1 VSIEFLSDAPDAPP
15 LNRPASSSLIRRPK
29 LVSGGTR
36 LLDRP
41 IAHLTDCLPER
52 VFAVVPNCSEHEA
65 FVESTPA
72 MVYVLK
78 FKLLMDFENVTVEID
93 GVIAVITLNR
103 PQQLNPLSYDL
114 VKDLSL
120 AMQALDEDEAI
131 RVIILT
137 GGEKVFAAGADIK
150 EMADLGPFDERV
162 QGRLAYRDR
171 INKISKP
178 VIAAVS
184 GFALGG
190 GCELAMSCDI
200 IVASETARFGQ
211 PEVNLAIIP
220 GSGGT
225 QRLTHLIGKHRAM
238 ELVLTGDIIGAA
250 EAERIGL
257 VNRVIPVELM
267 LEEAKN
273 IAKKIAAKPVLAV
286 KAAKEAVLKAANT
299 ALDEGLDFERK
310 SFYMLLAS
318 EDRKE
323 GMKAFLE
330 KRKPQY
336 KGR

>member
-1 VSIEFLSDAPDAPP
+1 
-15 LNRPASSSLIRRPK
+15 
-29 LVSGGTR
+29 
-36 LLDRP
+36 
-41 IAHLTDCLPER
+41 
-52 VFAVVPNCSEHEA
+52 
-65 FVESTPA
+65 

-78 FKLLMDFENVTVEID
+78 FKLLMDFENVIVEID
-93 GVIAVITLNR
+93 GAIAVVSLNR
-103 PQQLNPLSYDL
+103 PQQLNALSYDL

-120 AMQALDEDEAI
+120 AMQDLDQDETI

-150 EMADLGPFDERV
+150 EMAELGPFDERV
-162 QGRLAYRDR
+162 QGRLAYRDKV
-171 INKISKP
+171 NEISKP

-238 ELVLTGDIIGAA
+238 ELVLTGEIIGAV
-250 EAERIGL
+250 EAQRLGL
-257 VNRVIPVELM
+257 VNRVMPVELM

-273 IAKKIAAKPVLAV
+273 IAKKIAAKPVLAI

-299 ALDEGLDFERK
+299 PLDEGLDFERK

-330 KRKPQY
+330 KRKPEY